1 MKYIPT
7 SNILKIYNKCP
18 PKEQFKNLFSYSI
31 FCLQAKY
38 AHMFRFPLT
47 KTTEFVT
54 KEFSMQGL
62 PIPHPLLNS
71 CAVKYNASS
80 IFIIGGHN
88 PLASK
93 QSSKILSSTW
103 IYEPDN
109 DFHRRQGPPLIIGRK
124 AHSCSVL
131 NSNGKSV
138 ILVAGGRTGI
148 MHWAA
153 EAITD
158 TVEIYDPML
167 NQGWKF
173 GMNFKTTSVH
183 FRYIP
188 TNHLQVV
195 PWYYH
200 GISAAM
206 EKKWLYFHGHG

>member
-1 MKYIPT
+1 
-7 SNILKIYNKCP
+7 
-18 PKEQFKNLFSYSI
+18 
-31 FCLQAKY
+31 
-38 AHMFRFPLT
+38 
-47 KTTEFVT
+47 
-54 KEFSMQGL
+54 MQGL

-124 AHSCSVL
+124 AHSCSVF

-153 EAITD
+153 EAITE

-173 GMNFKTTSVH
+173 GMNFKTTSVNLILDIYSTKSSEGSTMVILPWH
-183 FRYIP
+183 FSS
-188 TNHLQVV
+188 NGKKLAFSMA
-195 PWYYH
+195 PW
-200 GISAAM
+200 
-206 EKKWLYFHGHG
+206 